1 MIIGGVAHG
10 NWPIQKPRFGE
21 RDLGVSP
28 LGPALQADA
37 KLLSG
42 TGQAWPVRDVKIPL
56 RQLNK
61 SDQTINRAESGTEV
75 KRTGPLFLDQ
85 KVKVLASFYAG
96 IDRKSVDLA
105 EIAKI
110 LQALFARLY
119 SHSVENIT
127 RRDQHFTSN
136 HFVFRPRIAR
146 DIDAVDVGALALID
160 SIGEIN

>member
-1 MIIGGVAHG
+1 
-10 NWPIQKPRFGE
+10 
-21 RDLGVSP
+21 
-28 LGPALQADA
+28 
-37 KLLSG
+37 
-42 TGQAWPVRDVKIPL
+42 
-56 RQLNK
+56 QLNK
-61 SDQTINRAESGTEV
+61 SDQAINRAESGTEV

-136 HFVFRPRIAR
+136 HFVLRPRIAR

-160 SIGEIN
+160 SISEINQPIMRRRTFRNNRQINKAAAAVIISDRFGIILNGLGRVNRAFFYFHYRPQLFQGR